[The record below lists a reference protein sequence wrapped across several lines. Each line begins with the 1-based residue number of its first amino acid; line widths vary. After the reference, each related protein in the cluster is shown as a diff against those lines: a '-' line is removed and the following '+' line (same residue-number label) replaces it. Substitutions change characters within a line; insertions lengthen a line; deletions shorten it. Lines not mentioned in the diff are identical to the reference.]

1 MDKFYKKDDKFG
13 AVGRPKGSGS
23 ITAGLKKLMKSDT
36 GDALMSRI
44 NQIILNE
51 KTSTRDF
58 LDLVKFI
65 TDRLEGK
72 AVSTE
77 LHGDLNNPLLHIDTA
92 TLIAKL
98 EAIKTIP
105 EPIELEVIP
114 EENNEKEE
122 KPKEI

>member
-1 MDKFYKKDDKFG
+1 
-13 AVGRPKGSGS
+13 
-23 ITAGLKKLMKSDT
+23 MKSDT